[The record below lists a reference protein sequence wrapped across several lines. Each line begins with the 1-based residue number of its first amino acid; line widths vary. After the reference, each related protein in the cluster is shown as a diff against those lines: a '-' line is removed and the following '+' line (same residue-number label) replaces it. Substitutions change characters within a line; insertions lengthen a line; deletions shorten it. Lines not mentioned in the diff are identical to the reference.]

1 MDFEFGKKNGPNVTF
16 WGLVERASVASLH
29 SILFNPWKTVVF
41 FNRYE

>member
-29 SILFNPWKTVVF
+29 PINVSVDPVQFLQ
-41 FNRYE
+41 E